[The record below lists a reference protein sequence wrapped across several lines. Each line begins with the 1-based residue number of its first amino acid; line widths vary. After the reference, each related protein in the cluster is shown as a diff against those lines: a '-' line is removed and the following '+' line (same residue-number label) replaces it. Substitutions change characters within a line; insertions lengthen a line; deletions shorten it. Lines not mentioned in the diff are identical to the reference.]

1 MVTPRDD
8 SQEAVVWRIRDQDSL
23 ARQLEQVFGTFPGRE
38 RWMAEVIEC
47 FSERLQ
53 YHPREWPTASAPP
66 SDHRFRFFSVEIRYR
81 VFPQDETVEVL
92 SVASILP
99 AGRRP
104 DDVRTI

>member
-1 MVTPRDD
+1 MVSARDD
-8 SQEAVVWRIRDQDSL
+8 SQKTVWRLPDPEALTRK
-23 ARQLEQVFGTFPGRE
+23 LEQTFGEFPGRD
-38 RWMAEVIEC
+38 RWLAEVVEC

-53 YHPREWPTASAPP
+53 NHPREWPVASAPP
-66 SDHRFRFFSVEIRYR
+66 SDHSFRFFSVDIRYR

-104 DDVRTI
+104 DHVRTI